1 MPAMHFY
8 DYGLGILCIVMMP
21 IDEAYD
27 AYWSCLLVRPFMDVD
42 YAYDAYV
49 AHSDAYYAYDA

>member
-42 YAYDAYV
+42 YAYDAY
-49 AHSDAYYAYDA
+49 ADAYYAYDA